1 MKIKLTWETKW
12 QPPFELFDVWVDME
26 CDVHAWSYVFETDVM
41 GTYVN
46 KRGRS
51 PAIAKSDFNVASNL
65 PLKRSAIPI
74 N

>member
-1 MKIKLTWETKW
+1 MAR
-12 QPPFELFDVWVDME
+12 VDLE
-26 CDVHAWSYVFETDVM
+26 CDVHAWFYVFETDVM